1 MKIEKTDRRITVVT
15 DGDFDLQICPELKAL
30 LEEDLKD
37 NRVTHVCF
45 DLRRTSFI
53 DSSGLGLILWI
64 YKQTAP
70 YGGKVSVINADDNA
84 AKLFAVAGLDHLLNL
99 RRRGR
104 EKLG

>member
-30 LEEDLKD
+30 LEEELKD

>member
-1 MKIEKTDRRITVVT
+1 MPVLSV
-15 DGDFDLQICPELKAL
+15 QIVAYYY
-30 LEEDLKD
+30 
-37 NRVTHVCF
+37 VIIH
-45 DLRRTSFI
+45 FI
-53 DSSGLGLILWI
+53 MYISIVSSGLGLILWI

>member
-99 RRRGR
+99 RCRGR